1 MQLSCFNPATVLRN
15 ALSVL
20 LLATLIAGCS
30 TSPRRSVETVSPVQQ
45 QARTLESSGNYAG
58 AAQLYITAASR
69 ATLGKEQQTL
79 QLLAAASLI
88 KGEDFAAASR
98 LLNEMPTTLASNDLQ
113 QHYSVNMAAI
123 ALAER
128 HPVEALVLL
137 DTVSASGAY
146 AADYHRLRAE
156 AYLQELRY
164 YLSARERVQL
174 DLLLT
179 DPDARLANE
188 FAIWETLNRLTDAEL
203 QQLRTAPPPD
213 PLSGWMELVE
223 LSRLY
228 LQQPDALAE
237 VTPHWQQRYPGHP
250 ATQLF
255 IPKLLES
262 MSLAGQPPAY
272 IALLLPLTGTLAE
285 AAAAIRDGV
294 LAAYYDTPDTTLQP
308 HLQIIDSGDTA
319 DSTLA
324 AYQQAVLDG
333 AQFVIGPLRKE
344 AVQALA
350 VQPQLAVPVLALNQ
364 IDDSTVFNPSLYQF
378 GLAPEDEAREVARL
392 AWREGYTRTI
402 ALYPE
407 TEWGERVYM
416 AFAEEWR
423 MLGGEILDAR
433 RYDNN
438 EADHG
443 KIISDSLHLDSSKAR
458 HQQLTRQLGMT
469 LEFEPRRREDVDFF
483 FLIASPNQA
492 RLIRPQLRFY
502 RATSLPV
509 YATSRVY
516 SGQPNTAQDA
526 DMNGIVFCDMPWTL
540 DENSNWQHLKQTI
553 NEFWPATANRYTRL
567 YALGI
572 DAYRLVP
579 YLGQTSAGMFGAYRG
594 VTGNLTL
601 ANQGL
606 VSRTLRCAEFQ
617 LGMPVL
623 LEQDDG
629 DNPRQS
635 GPMVPDP
642 RPEITETRPAASHPY
657 DTAL

>member
-1 MQLSCFNPATVLRN
+1 MQLSGFYPATVLRH
-15 ALSVL
+15 ALTAL
-20 LLATLIAGCS
+20 LLSTFIAGCS
-30 TSPRRSVETVSPVQQ
+30 TSTQRSAATVTPVQQ
-45 QARTLESSGNYAG
+45 QAHELEASGNYTG

-69 ATLGKEQQTL
+69 ATVGQQQQSL
-79 QLLAAASLI
+79 QLQAVSSLI
-88 KGEDFAAASR
+88 RGKDFANARR
-98 LLNEMPTTLASNDLQ
+98 LLDEMQPALANSDLQ
-113 QHYSVNMAAI
+113 QHFSINRAAI
-123 ALAER
+123 ALADQ
-128 HPVEALVLL
+128 HPLEALALL
-137 DTVSASGAY
+137 DEIPADGAY
-146 AADYHRLRAE
+146 AAEIHRLRAE
-156 AYLQELRY
+156 AYLQEFRY

-179 DPDARLANE
+179 DPEARLDNQ

-250 ATQLF
+250 ATQAF
-255 IPKLLES
+255 IPRLLES
-262 MSLAGQPPAY
+262 MSLAGQAPAH
-272 IALLLPLTGTLAE
+272 IALLLPLNGKLAD
-285 AAAAIRDGV
+285 AASAIRDGV
-294 LAAYYDTPDTTLQP
+294 LAAYYDTPDTSLQP

-319 DSTLA
+319 ASALA

-350 VQPQLAVPVLALNQ
+350 LQPQLAVPVLALNQ
-364 IDDSTVFNPSLYQF
+364 VEDPALFVPSLYQF

-402 ALYPE
+402 ALLPE
-407 TEWGERVYM
+407 SEWGERVYA
-416 AFAEEWR
+416 AFAGEWQ

-433 RYDNN
+433 RYDNSKT
-438 EADHG
+438 DHG

-458 HQQLTRQLGMT
+458 HQQLTRQLGMA

-492 RLIRPQLRFY
+492 RLIRPQLSFY
-502 RATSLPV
+502 RATTLPV

-540 DENSNWQHLKQTI
+540 DKDSNWQHLQQTMTD
-553 NEFWPATANRYTRL
+553 FWPVTANRYARL

-579 YLGQTSAGMFGAYRG
+579 YLGHANTGMFGAYRG

-601 ANQGL
+601 SSQGL
-606 VSRTLRCAEFQ
+606 VSRTLRCAEFVH
-617 LGMPVL
+617 GVPVL
-623 LEQDDG
+623 LEQDIVDA
-629 DNPRQS
+629 
-635 GPMVPDP
+635 
-642 RPEITETRPAASHPY
+642 TREAEPAIR
-657 DTAL
+657 